1 MVRVALQ
8 ISYVESICYV
18 FLSLPLVKT
27 QGEEKLICGLRV
39 ADGRSVLLGE
49 KGHPD
54 SDFLLIFFNDRLQNR
69 NKIFFPLG
77 VLLAGYIATNL
88 AQQIDVIHECGCP
101 STQDIFL

>member
-8 ISYVESICYV
+8 VSYVESICSV
-18 FLSLPLVKT
+18 FRSLPLVQT
-27 QGEEKLICGLRV
+27 HGEEKLICGLRV

-69 NKIFFPLG
+69 NKIKRKSESGWPFSPRST
-77 VLLAGYIATNL
+77 LLPSATRRP
-88 AQQIDVIHECGCP
+88 QISFSSP
-101 STQDIFL
+101 W

>member
-18 FLSLPLVKT
+18 FRSLPLVQT
-27 QGEEKLICGLRV
+27 HGEEKLICGLRV

-54 SDFLLIFFNDRLQNR
+54 SDFLLILFLFCKRSLK
-69 NKIFFPLG
+69 KIKRKSESGWPFSPRST
-77 VLLAGYIATNL
+77 LLPSATRRP
-88 AQQIDVIHECGCP
+88 QISFSSPWV
-101 STQDIFL
+101 